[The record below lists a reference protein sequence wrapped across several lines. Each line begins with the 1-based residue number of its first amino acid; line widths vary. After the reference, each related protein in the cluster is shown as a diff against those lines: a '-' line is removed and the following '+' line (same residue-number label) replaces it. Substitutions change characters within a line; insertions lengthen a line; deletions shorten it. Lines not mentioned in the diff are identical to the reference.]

1 VSTGQAEDP
10 WTWIWALHSPADV
23 PSATI
28 LVLPHAGGSA
38 HGYSDWA
45 DHVRPDLRLLAAQYP
60 GRGARHR
67 EPLPEDVRSLALPLP
82 LPLASAAADLSG
94 PLYIFGHSLGAL
106 VGFEVAWILEQR
118 GRELHGFVASACRAP
133 HRPNTRPIRADRLS
147 DDELVVVL
155 RRRGG
160 TPDEI
165 LDNPDMRGLVLPIVR
180 SDFNVDD
187 SYEYGPAE
195 RRLRCPVVA
204 IGGTADPQVPVDVLD
219 GWRELSQTETR
230 VHTMNGGHFY
240 FADQMPKLMG
250 ILHRMINPSA
260 RQPAATIRS

>member
-1 VSTGQAEDP
+1 MVSTGQAEDP
-10 WTWIWALHSPADV
+10 WTWIWALHSPAGV
-23 PSATI
+23 PRATI

-45 DHVRPDLRLLAAQYP
+45 DYVRPEVRLLAAQYP
-60 GRGARHR
+60 GRGARHS
-67 EPLPEDVRSLALPLP
+67 EQLPADVRSLAA
-82 LPLASAAADLSG
+82 PLAPALADLSG
-94 PLYIFGHSLGAL
+94 PLYLLGHSLGAL
-106 VGFEVAWILEQR
+106 VGFELAWALER
-118 GRELHGFVASACRAP
+118 SGRELQGFFASACRAP

-147 DDELVVVL
+147 DDELVALL

-165 LDNPDMRGLVLPIVR
+165 LDHPGMRGLVLPIVR

-187 SYEYGPAE
+187 SYGYGPAE

-219 GWRELSQTETR
+219 GWRDLSRSAAR

-240 FADQMPKLMG
+240 FTGQMPALMS
-250 ILHRMINPSA
+250 ILHSEIDGHPGELAAPSA
-260 RQPAATIRS
+260 KICS